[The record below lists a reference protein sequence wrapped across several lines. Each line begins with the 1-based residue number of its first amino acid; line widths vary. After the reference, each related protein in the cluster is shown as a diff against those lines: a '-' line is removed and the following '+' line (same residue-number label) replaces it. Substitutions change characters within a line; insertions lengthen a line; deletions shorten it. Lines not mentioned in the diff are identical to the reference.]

1 VPEAGTEVEPMLQ
14 LTVAVEHVSEAVT
27 E

>member
-14 LTVAVEHVSEAVT
+14 LTVAVEQVSVAVT
-27 E
+27 A